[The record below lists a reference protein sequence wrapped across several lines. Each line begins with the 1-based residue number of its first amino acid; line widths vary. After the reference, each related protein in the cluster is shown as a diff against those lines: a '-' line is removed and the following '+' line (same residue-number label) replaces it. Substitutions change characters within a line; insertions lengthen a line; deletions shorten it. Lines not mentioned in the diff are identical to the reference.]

1 MEIIKLTPEHKD
13 DIKNLFYNNKWMGV
27 QAQGNFVAGDFNRI
41 YYEVFCDSYLSD
53 LKNYHAFALF
63 GDNGNAKSI
72 ISFYESNDNP
82 DWYWTH
88 IRSDND
94 RTSVPPLLDKVIEYN
109 ENNNRFKFYSMW
121 NSRYQNVYR
130 RFAFSKY
137 NSERYDSFEE
147 YYVPAKTRC
156 VYNIPW
162 LVLYGRTL
170 VPVDTIVRCTFLKQK
185 YRPELVC
192 AGNI

>member
-1 MEIIKLTPEHKD
+1 MKIVKLESCHKKEIKS
-13 DIKNLFYNNKWMGV
+13 LFHSNKWMGIL
-27 QAQGNFVAGDFNRI
+27 AEDNFVPGDFNSI
-41 YYEVFCDSYLSD
+41 YYDVFCDSYLSG
-53 LKNYHAFALF
+53 LQNYHAFAAF
-63 GDNGNAKSI
+63 DDSGNAKSL

-94 RTSVPPLLDKVIEYN
+94 RSYVPPLLDTVIEYN

-121 NSRYQNVYR
+121 NARYQKIYR

-147 YYVPAKTRC
+147 YHVPAKTRC

-170 VPVDTIVRCTFLKQK
+170 VPVDTIVRCTFLKQQ
-185 YRPELVC
+185 YRDKLVS